1 MSFEFDPLENIGRS
15 EDGNDPQDIDSLGGG
30 EGGLFGGVP
39 GKPQVGATNQSQ
51 GQPLGDQGLPLGRQG
66 QAQAHGGLG
75 QAQLGQAS
83 WSARQAPG
91 H

>member
-1 MSFEFDPLENIGRS
+1 MSFEFDPLENIDRS

-30 EGGLFGGVP
+30 EGGLFGRVP